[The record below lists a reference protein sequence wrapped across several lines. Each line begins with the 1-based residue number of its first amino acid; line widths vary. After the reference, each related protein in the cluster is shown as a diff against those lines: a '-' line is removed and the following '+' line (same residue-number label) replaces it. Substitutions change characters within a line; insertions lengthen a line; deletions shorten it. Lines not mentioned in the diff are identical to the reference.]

1 MEFLWGFGGDGT
13 NIVVKI
19 LGYIPFFSPFMA
31 PSLFLANIYSWYE
44 TLISLLVLSITTY
57 TIYKLIMPAYKTAI
71 LSYDTDKFL
80 KRIRKAFGK
89 NNNNKT
95 TNNK

>member
-1 MEFLWGFGGDGT
+1 MVIMAFIAAISNSNEDFQQFQSPLMILMLVGFYGALFGT
-13 NIVVKI
+13 MAGPNIVVKI

-57 TIYKLIMPAYKTAI
+57 DL
-71 LSYDTDKFL
+71 
-80 KRIRKAFGK
+80 
-89 NNNNKT
+89 
-95 TNNK
+95 